1 MKFEIKPDIFDNF
14 VDAICII
21 SEDLRPVYFNPSF
34 ANLIDESSLAL
45 IRKKPLPELLQIDDF
60 DWEKMKLGCKTLLE
74 APVREALFRTK
85 SKDGRL
91 QITWKSMKTSEEDFK
106 VLIYLKDVSLEDVLN
121 RKYHDEISRKEETI
135 KALDQHLFQISL
147 IRDVL
152 ERTTTF
158 DDPLVMLR
166 NLFAHLSGIL
176 NIDLAMYIKQET
188 RNGALQLITYTTN
201 NKLDLEQRTIRDLA
215 ENVKPHLIAGDLHYQ
230 KIDGYSWISF
240 KYLDDSER
248 QKYFIFAKKMEFSYN
263 DENLLETICE
273 PLSFSL
279 DNRELFKK
287 AMTDELTDLYNHRYF
302 KVRLDNEIREHGER
316 KKTFGLL
323 LLDLDHFKKVN
334 DTYGHLVGDIVLK
347 VAAHCLKDFCRS
359 TDVAAR
365 YGGEEF
371 AVILPNIE
379 ESHVYLIGE
388 RLRESIESLIIPIP
402 NQEKPLKITASIGL
416 SVFPRNGK
424 TTIDLIAAADEA
436 LYQVKNSGRNGALLS
451 KKIAA

>member
-1 MKFEIKPDIFDNF
+1 VKFEIKPDIFDNF

-21 SEDLRPVYFNPSF
+21 NEELRPVYFNSSF
-34 ANLIDESSLAL
+34 ANLIEESSMAL
-45 IRKKPLPELLQIDDF
+45 IRKKPLPELIQIDDF
-60 DWEKMKLGCKTLLE
+60 DWEKIKLGCKAILE
-74 APVREALFRTK
+74 SPVREAIFRTK
-85 SKDGRL
+85 NKDGRM
-91 QITWKSMKTSEEDFK
+91 QITWKSMRDQDGVYK
-106 VLIYLKDVSLEDVLN
+106 VLIYFKDVSLEDVLN
-121 RKYHDEISRKEETI
+121 RKYHEEISRKEETI

-176 NIDLAMYIKQET
+176 NIDLAMYLRQES
-188 RNGALQLITYTTN
+188 NSSSLQLMTYTSTG
-201 NKLDLEQRTIRDLA
+201 KIELEQREIRDLSEA
-215 ENVKPHLIAGDLHYQ
+215 IKPHLFTNDLSHQKFGDYYWL
-230 KIDGYSWISF
+230 SF
-240 KYLDDSER
+240 RYLDDSDR
-248 QKYFIFAKKMEFSYN
+248 QKYFIFAKKVEFSYD

-302 KVRLDNEIREHGER
+302 KVRLDNEIHEHAER
-316 KKTFGLL
+316 RRTFGLL

-347 VAAHCLKDFCRS
+347 VAAQCLKDFCRS

-371 AVILPNIE
+371 ALILPDID
-379 ESHVYLIGE
+379 ESSMYLIGE

-402 NQEKPLKITASIGL
+402 NQDKPLKITASIGL
-416 SVFPRNGK
+416 SVFPKNGK
-424 TTIDLIAAADEA
+424 TTTDLIASADEA
-436 LYQVKNSGRNGALLS
+436 LYQVKNSGRNGALIS